1 MLSIV
6 TGTFRLFAAR
16 WPELIAIYLAGWT
29 VRFLLIQFA
38 GFLANINPLLGMLVL
53 PIAVLARLASYVAM
67 FLVLRSAMPNFM
79 TMSEARLAKAG
90 KPPQRFAQVLSSSIL
105 AFFIVFATWNMM
117 HDDIVAYADSSI
129 AQFNPFEPGADETAT
144 ALTAAPTVT
153 TIVIV
158 VVAFFSRYLIKKFS
172 ERLPLWTSYLAVY
185 LEAVWVFIAV
195 IAIQR
200 MIGTVVE
207 WLSTREVA
215 VWALDLIE
223 AAKEAFAPLRWILDI
238 GAWLITQGGLLVVL
252 PLAWLA
258 LAGIVYSN
266 ALALGRASTD
276 EDTGVTAKAR
286 ARFERVPVSLRK
298 RIVSL
303 TGDLI
308 DRWRPIADSA
318 RLIWSAGIVAV
329 ALFLC
334 SYAVLDTSSLWL
346 IQGFYLLI
354 GPHELAWW
362 HAIDSQI
369 GLVTEALIEPLRLCL
384 IAATYDFCLGIM
396 RNRKQHGVRRPSAT
410 LESK

>member
-38 GFLANINPLLGMLVL
+38 GSLANINPLLGMLVL
-53 PIAVLARLASYVAM
+53 PVAVLARLASYVAM

-79 TMSEARLAKAG
+79 TLSEARLAKAG

-117 HDDIVAYADSSI
+117 REDIVAYAASSVD
-129 AQFNPFEPGADETAT
+129 QFNPFEPGADETAT
-144 ALTAAPTVT
+144 ALAVSPTVP

-172 ERLPLWTSYLAVY
+172 GRLPLWTAYLAVY

-207 WLSTREVA
+207 WLSTREIA
-215 VWALDLIE
+215 VWALDTIE

-276 EDTGVTAKAR
+276 EDTGITAKAR

-329 ALFLC
+329 ALFLF

-346 IQGFYLLI
+346 IQGFYFLI

-396 RNRKQHGVRRPSAT
+396 RNREQHGVRRASAP

>member
-29 VRFLLIQFA
+29 VRFMLIQFA
-38 GFLANINPLLGMLVL
+38 GSLANINPLLGMLVL

-90 KPPQRFAQVLSSSIL
+90 KPPQRFAHVLSSSIL

-117 HDDIVAYADSSI
+117 HDDIVAYADSSLD
-129 AQFNPFEPGADETAT
+129 QFNPFEPGADETAT

-153 TIVIV
+153 TIIIV

-172 ERLPLWTSYLAVY
+172 GRLPLWTSYLAVY

-200 MIGTVVE
+200 MIGTVVQ
-207 WLSTREVA
+207 WLSTREIA

-223 AAKEAFAPLRWILDI
+223 AAKEAFAPLRWTLDI
-238 GAWLITQGGLLVVL
+238 GAWLINQGGLIVVL

-276 EDTGVTAKAR
+276 EDSGLTAKAR
-286 ARFERVPVSLRK
+286 ARFERVPTSLRK

-303 TGDLI
+303 ASDLI

-329 ALFLC
+329 ALFLF

-346 IQGFYLLI
+346 IQGFYILI

-384 IAATYDFCLGIM
+384 IAATYDFCLGIT
-396 RNRKQHGVRRPSAT
+396 RKREQHGRRRPSAT
-410 LESK
+410 SESK